1 MAKRGLR
8 RKRTMRRSRKMHGG
22 QSSVAANAG
31 PVDSGNSYVLS
42 QYGDGNTQWDNV
54 FGPQSTS
61 VMGNE
66 IVNLQHPQQVP
77 AMLYPMKGGSYGMNT
92 MNTMDTMNT
101 MKGGKRRTR
110 KMRRRGGQLISAASA
125 TPFALWG
132 MQNMFSRRVKSRR
145 GKKSRRGRR

>member
-22 QSSVAANAG
+22 QCSVAANAG

-77 AMLYPMKGGSYGMNT
+77 AMLYPMKGG
-92 MNTMDTMNT
+92 
-101 MKGGKRRTR
+101 KRRTR

>member
-77 AMLYPMKGGSYGMNT
+77 AMLYPMKGG
-92 MNTMDTMNT
+92 
-101 MKGGKRRTR
+101 KRRTR
-110 KMRRRGGQLISAASA
+110 KMRRRGGQLITAASA

-145 GKKSRRGRR
+145 GKKSRGGKRRK

>member
-77 AMLYPMKGGSYGMNT
+77 AMLYPMKGG
-92 MNTMDTMNT
+92 
-101 MKGGKRRTR
+101 KRRTR

-132 MQNMFSRRVKSRR
+132 MQNIYSKKMKSRR
-145 GKKSRRGRR
+145 GKKSRRGRK

>member
-77 AMLYPMKGGSYGMNT
+77 AMLYPMKGG
-92 MNTMDTMNT
+92 
-101 MKGGKRRTR
+101 KRRTR
-110 KMRRRGGQLISAASA
+110 KMRRRGGQLITAASA

-132 MQNMFSRRVKSRR
+132 MQNMYSKKMKSRR
-145 GKKSRRGRR
+145 GKKSRIGRK

>member
-8 RKRTMRRSRKMHGG
+8 RKRSMRRSRKMHGG

-66 IVNLQHPQQVP
+66 IVNLQHPQEVP
-77 AMLYPMKGGSYGMNT
+77 AMMYPMKGGRSCGMNT
-92 MNTMDTMNT
+92 MNA

-132 MQNMFSRRVKSRR
+132 MQNMYAKKMKSRR

>member
-22 QSSVAANAG
+22 QSSVAANAA

-77 AMLYPMKGGSYGMNT
+77 AMLYPMKGG
-92 MNTMDTMNT
+92 
-101 MKGGKRRTR
+101 KRRTR

-132 MQNMFSRRVKSRR
+132 MQNMYAKKMKSRR
-145 GKKSRRGRR
+145 GKKSRRGRK